1 MKHEINEL
9 YNIFNMD
16 NIHKLATREYC
27 EANGIAIPVTTE
39 ERKYIRKNALPYAS
53 ECHGHQNPYKPLKV
67 LDKDGYKVIHMFG
80 NHTYFDTAEE
90 RDIYSKAWHEQEAKE
105 RAFNKLKKELLAK
118 VEKMSAE
125 ELKKLI
131 EKI

>member
-9 YNIFNMD
+9 YYLHNVTTAK
-16 NIHKLATREYC
+16 KLATLEYC
-27 EANGIAIPVTTE
+27 KVNAIPVVDYKTSRICDRE
-39 ERKYIRKNALPYAS
+39 GIPYATP
-53 ECHGHQNPYKPLKV
+53 CHSWQDTMKPMRV
-67 LDKDGYKVIHMFG
+67 LDENGFKFIYMFG
-80 NHTYFDTAEE
+80 SYTYFDTQEE
-90 RDIYSKAWHEQEAKE
+90 LDSHRKAFQEQQAKE